1 MLVNTNPLFQFIYVH
16 SLRTFIQIR
25 YMIRCDISKIS
36 VEEYVN
42 MFKEYYDKISKLLGI
57 TKVDVNEELKIYNSI
72 TSS

>member
-1 MLVNTNPLFQFIYVH
+1 MNEVISQMTISYIENC
-16 SLRTFIQIR
+16 
-25 YMIRCDISKIS
+25 CDISKIS